1 MAGMSRRSQPLLAA
15 IVALVILVADQ
26 ASKAWARGALPPGHE
41 VTVIAGWVW
50 FRLVTNTGA
59 TLGLLSGNNS
69 LFIVVTLVIVL
80 AVGVLVVQ
88 TKTVGSFGIAALGA
102 IAGGALSNLVDR
114 VRLGTVTDFI
124 EVHLWPTDFNLADAA
139 IRIGVVL
146 FVLALLL
153 ELRGKPARP
162 HASR

>member
-1 MAGMSRRSQPLLAA
+1 MAGMSRRSHALLAA
-15 IVALVILVADQ
+15 VVALVILVADQ
-26 ASKAWARGALPPGHE
+26 ASKAWARGGLQPGHE

-50 FRLVTNTGA
+50 FRLLTNTGA
-59 TLGLLSGNNS
+59 TLRLLSGNNS
-69 LFIVVTLVIVL
+69 IFIVVTLVIVL

-88 TKTVGSFGIAALGA
+88 TKTVGPLGMAALGA

-114 VRLGTVTDFI
+114 VRLGRVTDFI

-153 ELRGKPARP
+153 ELRRKPTRP
-162 HASR
+162 HPSR